1 MEGLISIESR
11 HLFTFLVVVETGS
24 FTKAALK
31 LDYAQSSITSQIQ
44 ALENELGKPLF
55 DRIGRTIR
63 LTTAGERLLPYA
75 QEIHRMHAMAE
86 NALSTD
92 VETSGT
98 IRIGAPESLAAFR
111 LPSIIR
117 EYRERYPQ
125 VRIILKP
132 GLCWEMLSLLRA
144 GDLDVAFILQPEAEE
159 RDLHIETLVQENM
172 ALIAAP
178 NHPLAGSLMVEPGQ
192 LKEESILFTESGCS
206 YRTLFERHLH
216 QSGIVPDPSLEFWS
230 IEAIKQCV
238 ANGLGLSFLPYITVH
253 KEIQD
258 GKLVRLNWNDD
269 GQRVATQL
277 VYHTKKWQS
286 QAMLA
291 FLETVRQHAP
301 RWREEQAGLAQVTNL

>member
-1 MEGLISIESR
+1 MESR

>member
-1 MEGLISIESR
+1 MGGLISIESR

-75 QEIHRMHAMAE
+75 QEIYRMHAMAE

-132 GLCWEMLSLLRA
+132 GLCWEMLSLIRA

>member
-1 MEGLISIESR
+1 MNIESR

-75 QEIHRMHAMAE
+75 QEIYRMHAMAE

-132 GLCWEMLSLLRA
+132 GLCWEMLSLIRA

-159 RDLHIETLVQENM
+159 RDLHIETLVQESM

-178 NHPLAGSLMVEPGQ
+178 NHPLAHSLRVEPGQ

-206 YRTLFERHLH
+206 YRTLFEKHLH
-216 QSGIVPDPSLEFWS
+216 RSGVVPDPSLEFWS

-258 GKLVRLNWNDD
+258 RKLARLNWNDD

-301 RWREEQAGLAQVTNL
+301 LWREEQTGLAQLTSP